1 MTTCGEAYTEAVL
14 RLVWKYLVP
23 AMKGADEDSEQTE
36 RELEQRKAS
45 LHIAWP
51 LEHETTPAQTE
62 KLWTEL
68 LGKTIVFPENQVSV
82 LAESRVNNG
91 YTSTWTVQHRTGIQS
106 LRLEQ
111 TDDGIVLCF
120 EDNCNR
126 GRLPVGDGAEP
137 KRGLLCSLWGDY
149 EVWTAARW
157 LSDGRLCMYIL
168 YGKWRILS
176 GIYHEKG
183 ERWHRCADL
192 QWSMGQKGWKTGR
205 KEYHCSLLQ

>member
-1 MTTCGEAYTEAVL
+1 ML

-51 LEHETTPAQTE
+51 LEHETVPAQTE

-68 LGKTIVFPENQVSV
+68 LGKTIVFPENQASV
-82 LAESRVNNG
+82 LAESRVNNCH
-91 YTSTWTVQHRTGIQS
+91 TSTWTEQHRTGIRS

-157 LSDGRLCMYIL
+157 LSDGRLCMQIRMVNGEYYQVFTMKKENDGIAVQI
-168 YGKWRILS
+168 YS
-176 GIYHEKG
+176 GPWD
-183 ERWHRCADL
+183 RRV
-192 QWSMGQKGWKTGR
+192 GR
-205 KEYHCSLLQ
+205 PEGKEYHCSLLQ